1 MRDHILS
8 EIRRLAALNAGRPP
22 GQKFFAA
29 ETGIL
34 DRQWRGR
41 LWARWG
47 DALVEAGFQPNALNK
62 RLDRGSVLAGVIV
75 ACRHFGKL
83 PTGDEI
89 EMYRR
94 SCPSVLHPNVIRTH
108 FGSRSDLIA
117 VLRQRT
123 EGDQELADVAAMLPT
138 ETPTAIAGPEPT
150 PEEGC
155 VYLMESAGYH
165 KIGRSDDIERRV
177 KQIRVALPDKAT
189 LVHAIKTDDPAGI
202 EAYWHNRFKHKRAN
216 GEWFKLSSSDLRA
229 FKRRKFQ

>member
-1 MRDHILS
+1 MRDHILN

-41 LWARWG
+41 FWARWS

-62 RLDRGSVLAGVIV
+62 RLDSGSVLAAVV
-75 ACRHFGKL
+75 LACRHFGKL

-94 SCPSVLHPNVIRTH
+94 SCPSVPHPNVIRTH
-108 FGSRSDLIA
+108 FGSRSGLIA
-117 VLRQRT
+117 ALRKRT
-123 EGDQELADVAAMLPT
+123 EGDQELSDVAAMLPT
-138 ETPTAIAGPEPT
+138 EPPAAIARPGRAA
-150 PEEGC
+150 EGY
-155 VYLMESAGYH
+155 VYLMESGGYH

-177 KQIRVALPDKAT
+177 RQIRVALPDKAT
-189 LVHAIKTDDPAGI
+189 LVHTIKTDDPAGV
-202 EAYWHNRFKHKRAN
+202 EGYWHNRFKDKRAN
-216 GEWFKLSSSDLRA
+216 GEWFKLSSSDLLA